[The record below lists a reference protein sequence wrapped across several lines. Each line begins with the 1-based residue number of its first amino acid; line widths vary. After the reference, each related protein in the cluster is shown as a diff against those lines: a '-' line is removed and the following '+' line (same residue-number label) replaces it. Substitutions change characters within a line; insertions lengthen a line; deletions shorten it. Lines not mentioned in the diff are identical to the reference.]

1 MDKIINGVTIKEEIK
16 KDLTKE
22 IKKLKKAP
30 SLVVIQ
36 VGNDPASTVY
46 INNKKKLCEEVG
58 ITCIHQ
64 KYEKINEKDL
74 IKEIEKLNKNKEI
87 TGILVQLTLPKD
99 INETNVIETI
109 TPEKDVDGLTS
120 KNIGKLFSKQK
131 ALTPCTALG
140 VLKILEQTKEPL
152 EGKNIV
158 IIGRSKLVGLPLVA
172 LLLNKNATVT
182 ICHSKT
188 KNLEEVTSKADIL
201 VVAIGKKEFITEK
214 YVKEGAIVIDVG
226 INRYEN
232 KLYGDCKFDSLLE
245 KCKYITK
252 VPGGVGPLTVTMLI
266 NNIIEAYKM
275 QNNNK

>member
-1 MDKIINGVTIKEEIK
+1 MDKIINGKNIKENLK
-16 KDLTKE
+16 KDLIKE
-22 IKKLKKAP
+22 IKSLKTTP

-46 INNKKKLCEEVG
+46 IKNKKKLCEEVG

-64 KYEKINEKDL
+64 KYEKIDEKSL
-74 IKEIEKLNKNKEI
+74 IKEIEKLNKNNQI
-87 TGILVQLTLPKD
+87 TGILVQLPLPKN
-99 INETNVIETI
+99 INETNIIETI
-109 TPEKDVDGLTS
+109 APEKDVDGLTS

-131 ALTPCTALG
+131 GLIPCTALG
-140 VLKILEQTKEPL
+140 VLKILEETKEPL

-158 IIGRSKLVGLPLVA
+158 IVGRSKLVGLPLLA

-188 KNLEEVTSKADIL
+188 KNLEETTSKADIL
-201 VVAIGKKEFITEK
+201 IVAIGKKEFITKK
-214 YVKEGAIVIDVG
+214 YIKKDAIIIDVG

-232 KLYGDCKFDSLLE
+232 KLYGDCKFNDLIE

-266 NNIIEAYKM
+266 NNIIEAYKI
-275 QNNNK
+275 QNKK

>member
-1 MDKIINGVTIKEEIK
+1 MDKIINGINIKENLK
-16 KDLTKE
+16 KDLIKE
-22 IKKLKKAP
+22 IKTLKTTP

-46 INNKKKLCEEVG
+46 IKNKKKLCEEVG

-64 KYEKINEKDL
+64 KYEKIDEKSL
-74 IKEIEKLNKNKEI
+74 IKEIEKLNKNNQI
-87 TGILVQLTLPKD
+87 TGILVQLPLPKN
-99 INETNVIETI
+99 INETNIIETI
-109 TPEKDVDGLTS
+109 APEKDVDGLTS

-131 ALTPCTALG
+131 GLIPCTALG
-140 VLKILEQTKEPL
+140 VLKILENTKEPL

-158 IIGRSKLVGLPLVA
+158 IVGRSKLIGLPLLA

-188 KNLEEVTSKADIL
+188 KNLEETTSKADIL
-201 VVAIGKKEFITEK
+201 IVAIGKKEFITKK
-214 YVKEGAIVIDVG
+214 YVKKDAIIIDVG

-232 KLYGDCKFDSLLE
+232 KLYGDCKFNELIE

-266 NNIIEAYKM
+266 NNIIEAYKI
-275 QNNNK
+275 QNKK